1 MFELGAEIII
11 CLILA
16 ALIGG
21 IIGYVLG
28 KGSCQKSSTCQEN
41 LDTTHELHINK
52 QGDSENTVVQELTAD
67 AKSTV
72 VEEVNLGIKPTSLLT
87 EARDEEKDNLQLI
100 KGVGKV
106 LEKVLNETGIYHF
119 SQIANLTKDEVQ
131 WLNASIAFPGRIERE
146 KWVQQ
151 AEELAKRKSR

>member
-1 MFELGAEIII
+1 MFEVITEIAI
-11 CLILA
+11 CLIIA
-16 ALIGG
+16 TIIGW
-21 IIGYVLG
+21 IIGYVMG
-28 KGSCQKSSTCQEN
+28 KSTCEKRYKKKQSILN
-41 LDTTHELHINK
+41 RMDTTINHYENNTERQATIILEEKSHQKKPPLKGTQPALLLSEPHE
-52 QGDSENTVVQELTAD
+52 G
-67 AKSTV
+67 
-72 VEEVNLGIKPTSLLT
+72 G
-87 EARDEEKDNLQLI
+87 KDNLQLI